1 MSMSVIAAN
10 FGLIASPV
18 SAVANRNPAML
29 AGLHVS
35 ALDILSVTVPGTLLG
50 CLAGCFYSSGKMN
63 WITSLNFSAELQKE
77 HSNLLRPGE
86 NKDRNSVRKSEKGLV
101 IFYNQHSAC
110 RSDGIC
116 T

>member
-18 SAVANRNPAML
+18 SAIITGTLAVL

-35 ALDILSVTVPGTLLG
+35 ALDILSVTVPSTLLG
-50 CLAGCFYSSGKMN
+50 CLSGCLFVWKRGN
-63 WITSLNFSAELQKE
+63 ELDNEPEFQRRIAEGTFKPLK
-77 HSNLLRPGE
+77 
-86 NKDRNSVRKSEKGLV
+86 
-101 IFYNQHSAC
+101 
-110 RSDGIC
+110 